1 MKRHLST
8 VSSGATLGFGGSRP
22 RVVRALRASK
32 SAEKKSRAG
41 SLIGSGGGGGS
52 SVGGGGGGSG
62 QGSGGGGG
70 NGSSSLASALSLL
83 LTLALCLLL
92 WPS

>member
-1 MKRHLST
+1 M
-8 VSSGATLGFGGSRP
+8 VS
-22 RVVRALRASK
+22 RALRALK

-62 QGSGGGGG
+62 EGSGGGGG
-70 NGSSSLASALSLL
+70 NLSSVLTPPLSLL
-83 LTLALCLLL
+83 LNLALCLLL